1 MVIAF
6 KILLIILVA
15 APVVTFACFLWYQIE
30 EYVRHRNLRVRQN
43 DPKTVRRKR
52 K

>member
-30 EYVRHRNLRVRQN
+30 EYVRHRNMREKQKN
-43 DPKTVRRKR
+43 PSAGKRRR
-52 K
+52 R